1 MKTTHTLK
9 LSALLLPLFTTGCLN
24 MGTGDK
30 SIMISELTTICGAIV
45 GSQAEERINQEW
57 NKYPSAAANR
67 DMIEIVANVLLT
79 NPDGTPANT
88 SQYKK
93 YLTCATGMLMTQ

>member
-1 MKTTHTLK
+1 MKITHNLK

-24 MGTGDK
+24 MGTGDN
-30 SIMISELTTICGAIV
+30 SVMISELTAICGAIV
-45 GSQAEERINQEW
+45 GSQAEQRINQEW
-57 NKYPSAAANR
+57 DKYPSANANR
-67 DMIEIVANVLLT
+67 DTIEVVANILLT